1 MAAKLELTV
10 SQLNE
15 YVRRMFQMD
24 PMLRAIEL
32 KGEISNLKFH
42 QSGALF
48 FTMKDENAA
57 ISCVMYADEA
67 ENLQAMPFEG
77 MRATASGSV
86 ALYARGGQY
95 QFVVKQLHAQGVGVL
110 YERLQMLKEKLGR
123 EGLFAPERKRAL
135 PRYPDTVGVVS
146 SPTGAV
152 IHDILNVS
160 LRRNPNAHILL
171 CPVRVQGVGA
181 DEEVAAGIRMLER
194 LEHVSVIIVARGGGS
209 MEDLWTF
216 NEESVVRAVA
226 MCKKPVVSAVG
237 HETDVTLC
245 DLAADLRVPTPSAA
259 ADDVAA
265 SVEAMRESLKEGAEA
280 CVEARRNALI
290 LAQTKLNANRPD
302 LRVVR
307 QAERLEA
314 QTQTLLRAMREQIQ
328 KRQGALDA
336 RQAALELLSPYAAL
350 KRGYAI
356 VQKEG
361 GAVAKAALLRTGDE
375 VSIRFADGVIRA
387 RVWRKSMA
395 RKQTFEA
402 GMSELEALTER
413 LAEGDMTLD
422 ETIKTYEKG
431 MALAAH
437 LKQQLAD
444 CSRRIEQIDP
454 ETAEIT
460 PLEEKNNG
468 LS

>member
-57 ISCVMYADEA
+57 ISCVMYADET

-95 QFVVKQLHAQGVGVL
+95 QFVVKRLHAQGVGVL

-160 LRRNPNAHILL
+160 LRRNPNARILL

-259 ADDVAA
+259 AECVTPIWDDVAA
-265 SVEAMRESLKEGAEA
+265 SVEAMRD
-280 CVEARRNALI
+280 ALI
-290 LAQTKLNANRPD
+290 LAQTRLNANRPD
-302 LRVVR
+302 LQVAR
-307 QAERLEA
+307 QAERLEV
-314 QTQTLLRAMREQIQ
+314 QTQTLLRAMREQMQ

-361 GAVAKAALLRTGDE
+361 GAVAKAALLRAGDE

-387 RVWRKSMA
+387 KIWGEEEEHGQK
-395 RKQTFEA
+395 
-402 GMSELEALTER
+402 
-413 LAEGDMTLD
+413 
-422 ETIKTYEKG
+422 
-431 MALAAH
+431 
-437 LKQQLAD
+437 AD
-444 CSRRIEQIDP
+444 V
-454 ETAEIT
+454 
-460 PLEEKNNG
+460 
-468 LS
+468 

>member
-1 MAAKLELTV
+1 M
-10 SQLNE
+10 
-15 YVRRMFQMD
+15 RRKESA
-24 PMLRAIEL
+24 P
-32 KGEISNLKFH
+32 
-42 QSGALF
+42 
-48 FTMKDENAA
+48 
-57 ISCVMYADEA
+57 C
-67 ENLQAMPFEG
+67 
-77 MRATASGSV
+77 RATRILSAW
-86 ALYARGGQY
+86 
-95 QFVVKQLHAQGVGVL
+95 F
-110 YERLQMLKEKLGR
+110 
-123 EGLFAPERKRAL
+123 
-135 PRYPDTVGVVS
+135 PRRP
-146 SPTGAV
+146 GAV

-160 LRRNPNAHILL
+160 LRRNPNARILL

-259 ADDVAA
+259 AECVTPIWNDVAA
-265 SVEAMRESLKEGAEA
+265 SVEAMRESLKESAEA

-290 LAQTKLNANRPD
+290 LAQTKLNANRPN
-302 LRVVR
+302 LRVAR

-314 QTQTLLRAMREQIQ
+314 QTQTLLRAMREQMQ

-375 VSIRFADGVIRA
+375 VSIRFADGVVRA
-387 RVWRKSMA
+387 RVW
-395 RKQTFEA
+395 
-402 GMSELEALTER
+402 SEEE
-413 LAEGDMTLD
+413 EHGQ
-422 ETIKTYEKG
+422 K
-431 MALAAH
+431 
-437 LKQQLAD
+437 AD
-444 CSRRIEQIDP
+444 V
-454 ETAEIT
+454 
-460 PLEEKNNG
+460 
-468 LS
+468 